1 MRISPLG
8 YAKLAVL
15 AAIIAL
21 VTLLII
27 WSRAQYTIDGVIAVE
42 NQPTPSDLEVRLIA
56 ASVEDDVALLTNDL
70 AMLQQSLTHTIV
82 TQLAARVAIEKKAR
96 QKKDTLDVD
105 TLDVSRRTSRTG
117 DDLGPRTPDEENE
130 LAARM
135 ERYLSYALYC
145 RERMKECGVGTAFY
159 EHGAQFWE
167 DKVAALRASGRLA
180 ADDAT
185 RAYETEWLAGQG
197 LGDEPVQRVRA
208 FISTNAVYRELHKE
222 LTDAAARK
230 QAERAA
236 AKKPKEGG
244 LVAGSALTTNDVLP
258 LVDALLRT
266 LQQRQQEALL
276 RAEEGMLN
284 ATLGITRVDNEGR
297 FAFKNGSVQP
307 GHFVVF
313 ARMEVLSLD
322 GERMEYMWFEPV
334 YVPLK
339 RFAFNK
345 RVTARLTEL
354 NTRTPAVLNAAPPSR
369 DTIISTIVTELRSS
383 AL

>member
-15 AAIIAL
+15 AAVIAL
-21 VTLLII
+21 VALLII
-27 WSRAQYTIDGVIAVE
+27 WSRAHYTIDGVIAVE
-42 NQPTPSDLEVRLIA
+42 GQPTPSGLEVRLMA
-56 ASVEDDVALLTNDL
+56 ASIEDDVALLTNDL
-70 AMLQQSLTHTIV
+70 AMVQQSLTHTLV
-82 TQLAARVAIEKKAR
+82 TQLAARVAVEKKAR
-96 QKKDTLDVD
+96 QQKDTLDVD
-105 TLDVSRRTSRTG
+105 ILDVSRRTAGRG
-117 DDLGPRTPDEENE
+117 DDLGPRTPDEERE

-159 EHGAQFWE
+159 ELGAQFWE
-167 DKVAALRASGRLA
+167 DKVAALRDSGRLA

-208 FISTNAVYRELHKE
+208 LVSTNAVYRELHQE
-222 LTDAAARK
+222 QT
-230 QAERAA
+230 EAA
-236 AKKPKEGG
+236 AKKQAKRNAVTKPKEGG
-244 LVAGSALTTNDVLP
+244 IVTGSALSTNDVLP
-258 LVDALLRT
+258 LVDTLLRT

-276 RAEEGMLN
+276 RAEESMLN
-284 ATLGITRVDNEGR
+284 ATLDITRVDDEGR
-297 FAFKNGSVQP
+297 FIFKGGSVQP

-313 ARMEVLSLD
+313 SRMEALSLD
-322 GERMEYMWFEPV
+322 GERMEYMWYEPV

-345 RVTARLTEL
+345 RATLRLTEL
-354 NTRTPAVLNAAPPSR
+354 NTRTPAVLNAAPPAR

-383 AL
+383 AP